1 MWLEFYFQV
10 LDEDV
15 DVVNT
20 NGNTSPVK
28 TPNSS
33 TGKDLTKRTSDLH
46 NPVISKHSIAS
57 DSSSGT
63 ISLNLKVICISLAL
77 LYIHSMNSDS
87 STGTTS
93 LNLKVN
99 SISVALLYIHSITSD
114 SSTGMT
120 SLNLEVNSISVALL
134 YIHSITSDSST
145 GTTSLNLKVNSMSI
159 ALLYTG
165 RQKLSTTWF
174 VSIISFLIMNLF
186 QICLLFSLPVHTY
199 LLTCET
205 GYWSIFNLCVYDRV
219 CKMPRVLFN
228 ICVCERKLIFFC
240 VEF

>member
-120 SLNLEVNSISVALL
+120 SLNL
-134 YIHSITSDSST
+134 
-145 GTTSLNLKVNSMSI
+145 KVNSMSI

-165 RQKLSTTWF
+165 RQKLSTTWL